1 MRKMRFLLPYL
12 GTYRSM
18 LVAGVIWLLVTDLLG
33 LLGPWMLKV
42 GIDGVLL
49 GAWSDVQ
56 SSGKMLDVGTGTG
69 LIALMIAQ
77 RSPAGSLWA
86 VVNEESAFEQAKVNI
101 GNSPFSG
108 YTDARSQWHG
118 FRPYHQSTYTG
129 HLHHCFQR
137 LCPGRI

>member
-1 MRKMRFLLPYL
+1 LNKIRAKEHQKKKIMPNPYFRFKQFTVYQDKCA
-12 GTYRSM
+12 
-18 LVAGVIWLLVTDLLG
+18 V
-33 LLGPWMLKV
+33 KV

-49 GAWSDVQ
+49 GAWSDVK

-86 VVNEESAFEQAKVNI
+86 VDNEESAFEQAKVNI